1 MTTSVNNPTD
11 PFAGY
16 PVGMIKIHRGEPVAV
31 AVIGLILG
39 IIGLVWPQATLFTV
53 AILFGIYLIASG
65 IFRITVAFVA
75 DQLSTGLRWFTG
87 LVGLLVVAAGVICLA
102 NPFRS
107 LIVLAFVIG
116 VGWIAEGAVDIMGA
130 VRGTGNPRWLGWL
143 SGILSIVA
151 GIIMFVLPALAI
163 SAFVAIA
170 SILLIIVSIST
181 LFTLPRAR
189 ESATA

>member
-1 MTTSVNNPTD
+1 MSTSLNNPTD
-11 PFAGY
+11 PLAGY
-16 PVGMIKIHRGEPVAV
+16 PVGMIKIHRGELVAV

-39 IIGLVWPQATLFTV
+39 IIGLVWPQATLFSV

-130 VRGTGNPRWLGWL
+130 AVGTGNPRWLGWV

-170 SILLIIVSIST
+170 SVLLIIVSVST

-189 ESATA
+189 EKATA